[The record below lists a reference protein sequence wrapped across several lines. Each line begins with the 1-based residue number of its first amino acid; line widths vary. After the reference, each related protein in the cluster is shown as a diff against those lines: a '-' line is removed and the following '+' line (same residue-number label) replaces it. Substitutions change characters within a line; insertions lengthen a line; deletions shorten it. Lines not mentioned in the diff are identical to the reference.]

1 MRSCI
6 QRKNDVST
14 LILANINSEALLLKV
29 IVQLIVI
36 IAAARIGGWIFKKL
50 GQPQVVG
57 EIATGLLLGPSCFGR
72 LNPQLS
78 AQIFPEGTGEIFMVL
93 GQLGLIFLMFIVGL
107 EFDFGHLRTIG
118 RTAAGV
124 ALAGIALPFGMGA
137 CLAWC
142 IHSLVAAEYSLPG
155 FVLFMAT
162 ALSITAIPILGRI
175 MMEFGITRTTLGV
188 LTISAAAVD
197 DAIGWMLLAAV
208 SAAVRGSFS
217 LLPVLQMLGW
227 TALFIAAVFF
237 VVRPIVCH
245 WSQRIL
251 DDNNGVLRLVPF
263 SIVLLLVLTSAVLTN
278 WIGIFSIFGP
288 FVLGASLCDQPALQK
303 AIRLRLED
311 FVTAFFL
318 PVFFTY
324 TGLRTDIGTL
334 DSMFLWAVCG
344 LVVTVAIV
352 GKVVGC
358 GAAARLSGLSWR
370 DSASVA
376 IMMNTRALMGLI
388 AVNIG
393 RDLGVIPDTI
403 FCIMVIMAIVTTL
416 MTSPILRRLLRVEL
430 SGQTAG

>member
-1 MRSCI
+1 M
-6 QRKNDVST
+6 
-14 LILANINSEALLLKV
+14 NSEALLLRV
-29 IVQLIVI
+29 ILQLIVI
-36 IAAARIGGWIFKKL
+36 IAAARMGGWIFKKL

-57 EIATGLLLGPSCFGR
+57 EIANGLLLGPSCFGR
-72 LNPQLS
+72 LSPTFS
-78 AQIFPEGTGEIFMVL
+78 AQVFPNNTGEIFMVL
-93 GQLGLIFLMFIVGL
+93 GQLGLVFLMFIVGL
-107 EFDFGHLRTIG
+107 EFDFSHLRTIG

-124 ALAGIALPFGMGA
+124 AVAGIALPFAMGA
-137 CLAWC
+137 CLAYG
-142 IHSLVAAEYSLPG
+142 IHSRVAAEYSMPG

-175 MMEFGITRTTLGV
+175 MMEFGITRTSLGV

-217 LLPVLQMLGW
+217 LVPVLQMLGL

-237 VVRPIVCH
+237 VIRPIVCR
-245 WSQRIL
+245 WSHRVL
-251 DDNNGVLRLVPF
+251 DANNGALPLVPF
-263 SIVLLLVLTSAVLTN
+263 SIVLLLVMTSAVATN

-288 FVLGASLCDQPALQK
+288 FVLGAALCDQQGLQT
-303 AIRLRLED
+303 AIRVRLEE

-324 TGLRTDIGTL
+324 TGLRTNVGTL
-334 DSMFLWAVCG
+334 DSALLWVVCG
-344 LVVTVAIV
+344 LVVTIAIV

-358 GAAARLSGLSWR
+358 GVAARIGGLSWR

-403 FCIMVIMAIVTTL
+403 FCVMVIMAIVTTL
-416 MTSPILRRLLRVEL
+416 ITAPVLRRLLRIR
-430 SGQTAG
+430 

>member
-1 MRSCI
+1 M
-6 QRKNDVST
+6 
-14 LILANINSEALLLKV
+14 LMLANLNSEAILLKV
-29 IVQLIVI
+29 ILQLIVI
-36 IAAARIGGWIFKKL
+36 ISAARIGGWIFRKL
-50 GQPQVVG
+50 GQPLVVG

-72 LNPQLS
+72 LNPELS
-78 AQIFPEGTGEIFMVL
+78 AQIFPESTGEIFMVL
-93 GQLGLIFLMFIVGL
+93 GQLGLVFLMFIVGL

-124 ALAGIALPFGMGA
+124 ALAGIALPFAMGA
-137 CLAWC
+137 LLAWC
-142 IHSLVAAEYSLPG
+142 IHSNIAAEYSRPG

-208 SAAVRGSFS
+208 SAAVRGAFS
-217 LLPVLQMLGW
+217 PMPVLLMLGW
-227 TALFIAAVFF
+227 TALFTLTIFLA
-237 VVRPIVCH
+237 VRPIVAR
-245 WSQRIL
+245 WSHRVL
-251 DDNNGVLRLVPF
+251 TDNHCVLPLVPY
-263 SIVLLLVLTSAVLTN
+263 SIILLLVLASAVATN

-288 FVLGASLCDQPALQK
+288 FVLGASLCDQQQLQN

-334 DSMFLWAVCG
+334 DSAYLWVVCG
-344 LVVTVAIV
+344 LVVMVAIC

-358 GAAARLSGLSWR
+358 GAAARLGGLSLR

-393 RDLGVIPDTI
+393 RDLGVIPDTM
-403 FCIMVIMAIVTTL
+403 FCIMVIMAIATTL
-416 MTSPILRRLLRVEL
+416 MTAPILRRLNPDRV
-430 SGQTAG
+430 T

>member
-1 MRSCI
+1 MVIASMS
-6 QRKNDVST
+6 N
-14 LILANINSEALLLKV
+14 EAMLLQV

-36 IAAARIGGWIFKKL
+36 IAFARLGGWIFKKL

-72 LNPQLS
+72 LSPGLS
-78 AQIFPEGTGEIFMVL
+78 AQVFPDATSEIFMVI
-93 GQLGLIFLMFIVGL
+93 GQLGLIFFMFIVGL

-118 RTAAGV
+118 CTAGAV
-124 ALAGIALPFGMGA
+124 ALAGIALPFAMGVS
-137 CLAWC
+137 LAYG
-142 IHSLVAAEYSLPG
+142 IHAEVAAEYSRPG

-175 MMEFGITRTTLGV
+175 MMEFGITQTPLGV

-197 DAIGWMLLAAV
+197 DAIGWILLAAV
-208 SAAVRGSFS
+208 SAAVNGSFS

-227 TALFIAAVFF
+227 TALLIAIVFF
-237 VVRPIVCH
+237 VVRPLVGR
-245 WSQRIL
+245 WSDRVL
-251 DDNNGVLRLVPF
+251 SENNGMLPLVPF
-263 SIVLLLVLTSAVLTN
+263 SIVLLLVLASAVSTN

-288 FVLGASLCDQPALQK
+288 FVLGVSLSDQLALQT
-303 AIRLRLED
+303 AIRIRLEE

-324 TGLRTDIGTL
+324 TGLRTNIGTL
-334 DSMFLWAVCG
+334 DSVFLWIVCG
-344 LVVTVAIV
+344 LVVAVAIA

-358 GAAARLSGLSWR
+358 GAAARMGGLSWR
-370 DSASVA
+370 DSASIA

-393 RDLGVIPDTI
+393 RDLEVIPDTI
-403 FCIMVIMAIVTTL
+403 FCMMVVMAIATTL
-416 MTSPILRRLLRVEL
+416 ITAPALRRLQRI
-430 SGQTAG
+430 GTP